1 MKLVLIRAWT
11 RLPLRGFLADKRGV
25 SAIEFAMLLPLM
37 VTLYLGGAE
46 VSQAIA
52 VDRKMTLVART
63 LGDLT
68 AQTTS
73 VSDADIANIKAAATA
88 VIAPFDDTKLGIT
101 ISSVIVDAQKVAKI
115 KWSENRNGTVRKP
128 GDVVSVKDDLI
139 KDWSTYPIYL
149 IWAESK
155 YVYTPTV
162 GYVITGP
169 MNLTDQIYMRPRL
182 SDCVLRPNTQTAC

>member
-1 MKLVLIRAWT
+1 LGR
-11 RLPLRGFLADKRGV
+11 FLADKRGV
-25 SAIEFAMLLPLM
+25 SAVEFAMLLPLM

-63 LGDLT
+63 LADLT

-73 VSDADIANIKAAATA
+73 VSNTDMDNIKAAATA
-88 VIAPFDDTKLGIT
+88 VIAPFDNTKLAIT
-101 ISSVIVDAQKVAKI
+101 ISSIIVDAQKVAKI
-115 KWSENRNGTVRKP
+115 KWSDNRNGTVRNA
-128 GDVVSVKDDLI
+128 GDVVSVPDTLKES
-139 KDWSTYPIYL
+139 STYPIYL
-149 IWAESK
+149 VWAESK

-169 MNLTDQIYMRPRL
+169 MNLTDKIYMRPRL
-182 SDCVLRPNTQTAC
+182 SDCVLRENIQTTC

>member
-1 MKLVLIRAWT
+1 MKLALIRTWT
-11 RLPLRGFLADKRGV
+11 RRSLGRFLADKRGV
-25 SAIEFAMLLPLM
+25 SAVEFAMLLPLM

-63 LGDLT
+63 LADLT

-73 VSDADIANIKAAATA
+73 VSNTDMDNIKAAATA
-88 VIAPFDDTKLGIT
+88 VIAPFDNTKLAIT
-101 ISSVIVDAQKVAKI
+101 ISSIIVDAQKVAKI
-115 KWSENRNGTVRKP
+115 KWSDNRNGTVRNA
-128 GDVVSVKDDLI
+128 GDVVSVPDTLKES
-139 KDWSTYPIYL
+139 STYPIYL
-149 IWAESK
+149 VWAESK

-169 MNLTDQIYMRPRL
+169 MNLTDKIYMRPRL
-182 SDCVLRPNTQTAC
+182 SDCVLRENIQTTC

>member
-1 MKLVLIRAWT
+1 MAMKLVLIRAWT

-115 KWSENRNGTVRKP
+115 KWSDKNASGVTRNP
-128 GDVVSVKDDLI
+128 GDVVTMPASLKESD
-139 KDWSTYPIYL
+139 TYPIYL
-149 IWAESK
+149 VWRRANTSI
-155 YVYTPTV
+155 
-162 GYVITGP
+162 
-169 MNLTDQIYMRPRL
+169 RRL
-182 SDCVLRPNTQTAC
+182 SATSSPAR